1 MLYNKYEVMYLGN
14 INFRKAQ
21 TTVEYLLLLA
31 TIAGATILFFILFYK
46 KIIGIFFTIVGL
58 ILGAGTPK

>member
-1 MLYNKYEVMYLGN
+1 MRTFFGFK
-14 INFRKAQ
+14 RKAQ

-31 TIAGATILFFILFYK
+31 TLAGGALIFFMLFYK

-58 ILGAGTPK
+58 ILGAGTPQ

>member
-1 MLYNKYEVMYLGN
+1 MYLRSF
-14 INFRKAQ
+14 NFRKAQ

-31 TIAGATILFFILFYK
+31 TIAGGTILFFILFYK

-58 ILGAGTPK
+58 ILGAGTT

>member
-1 MLYNKYEVMYLGN
+1 MVGYFVLK
-14 INFRKAQ
+14 RKAQ

-31 TIAGATILFFILFYK
+31 TLIGGILIFFMLFYK

>member
-1 MLYNKYEVMYLGN
+1 MKYFVCLR
-14 INFRKAQ
+14 RKAQ

-31 TIAGATILFFILFYK
+31 TLVGGVLIFFVLFYK
-46 KIIGIFFTIVGL
+46 KIIGVFFTIVGL

>member
-1 MLYNKYEVMYLGN
+1 MKLSWFFK
-14 INFRKAQ
+14 RKAQ

-31 TIAGATILFFILFYK
+31 TLVGGILIFFVLFYK

>member
-1 MLYNKYEVMYLGN
+1 MERCFIL
-14 INFRKAQ
+14 RRDAQ

-31 TIAGATILFFILFYK
+31 TLVGGILIFFMLFYK

-58 ILGAGTPK
+58 ILGAGTPQ